1 MQAMDFLDRVS
12 RELQDETRVRWTLE
26 ELARYTDAG
35 QIYICSK
42 APHILSEW
50 RTLTLAEGIRQ
61 AVPADC
67 LGVLEIAR
75 NVAGTKR
82 AITQVAR
89 DDMNAMA
96 PNWGNERASNVIYHY
111 IQDAREP
118 MFFEVYPPAKAG
130 VQVHALVSRKPQ
142 SVGASAQNAVAL
154 PDEWIEALRHY
165 VLYRAWSMDA
175 EFASNAQL
183 AALHLQACH
192 DSLGV
197 VPARPR
203 TGEDSSR

>member
-1 MQAMDFLDRVS
+1 MRAIDLLDRVS

-50 RTLTLAEGIRQ
+50 RTLTLAEGSRQ

-75 NVAGTKR
+75 NADGQRR

-96 PNWGNERASNVIYHY
+96 PGWGNERTAGEIYHY
-111 IQDAREP
+111 VQDAREP
-118 MFFEVYPPAKAG
+118 MFFEVYPPAKPG
-130 VQVHALVSRKPQ
+130 VRVHALMARRPT
-142 SVGASAQNAVAL
+142 SVGVSATGDVAL
-154 PDEWIEALRHY
+154 PDEWIESLRHY

-175 EFASNAQL
+175 EFASNAQI
-183 AALHLQACH
+183 AAAHLQACNEA
-192 DSLGV
+192 LGV
-197 VPARPR
+197 QPARPL
-203 TGEDSSR
+203 TIEDPSR